1 MNSCRLKS
9 AWALAGTAVAAGF
22 ITAHAQQAF
31 PGGGRK
37 IEFSDPGGSV
47 VSSNLNAMMKGKA
60 AFPSLGDELRMPA
73 EVFQPGS
80 SLQGI
85 GGPMIQRAP
94 SSAVN
99 NKKLK
104 ELLEKRRDWQFL
116 EMEDYQSEQTI
127 EQMLGITEYGASG
140 ELKEEKS
147 PLQRYYERFDRAN
160 ASATN
165 RTRDDSEFDM
175 ELGFGRRDRGK
186 EPNFLGKE
194 REPREIAD
202 AEDPMKQM
210 LRGTSAN
217 PLFPDKTRPT
227 GFSGMFGQSESWK
240 TETSETRRAQDARL
254 EEFRRMLDSQALPSL
269 PSSSVSGV
277 LPFDP
282 FKPVNSST
290 PTLGL
295 PRAPDSTPVVSTAPF
310 APGRDSLSP
319 IPTAGGLAARPLEPP
334 VGATG
339 NPNLSPSTPLPEPT
353 RTVAPATDFNIPKR
367 RFN

>member
-1 MNSCRLKS
+1 M
-9 AWALAGTAVAAGF
+9 AVQ
-22 ITAHAQQAF
+22 AQQAI
-31 PGGGRK
+31 PNGGRK
-37 IEFSDPGGSV
+37 IEFSDPGGTMV
-47 VSSNLNAMMKGKA
+47 TSNLNAMTKGKA
-60 AFPSLGDELRMPA
+60 AFPSLGDELKRPT

-94 SSAVN
+94 ASAVN

-127 EQMLGITEYGASG
+127 EQMLGITEYGANG
-140 ELKEEKS
+140 ELKEAKT
-147 PLQRYYERFDRAN
+147 PLQRYYERYDRAN
-160 ASATN
+160 APATN
-165 RTRDDSEFDM
+165 RTRDDAEFEM

-186 EPNFLGKE
+186 ETNFLGKE
-194 REPREIAD
+194 KEPREIAD
-202 AEDPMKQM
+202 AEDPMKK
-210 LRGTSAN
+210 LLLGTSAN
-217 PLFPDKTRPT
+217 PLFPDKARPT
-227 GFSGMFGQSESWK
+227 GFSGMFGPSEPWK
-240 TETSETRRAQDARL
+240 AEISETKRAQDARL
-254 EEFRRMLDSQALPSL
+254 GEFRRFMDSQALPSL

-282 FKPVNSST
+282 FKPLDST
-290 PTLGL
+290 TPALAL
-295 PRAPDSTPVVSTAPF
+295 PRTPEATPAVSTTPF

-334 VGATG
+334 TGAAG
-339 NPNLSPSTPLPEPT
+339 IPNLSPSTPLPEPT
-353 RTVAPATDFNIPKR
+353 RTVAPAADFNIPKR